1 MPLGPEIL
9 GSLPWPGLRAGPA
22 EVGRL
27 REWVALAARA
37 PGRRGVLSAAPV
49 WRTGAGGPRGLVRLR
64 GRIRGGP
71 SGPSSAGLP
80 GRAGKGGGR
89 LSPKRHSPRPVGSG
103 DLLAQAAICGGQ
115 RNPAGRQNPGCSSQR
130 KLRAAALARFV
141 LQTNLC
147 RPDTRLLWYPPPRYL
162 LPVVDKL
169 RRAVLESKNIIFNL
183 CCHSVAT

>member
-1 MPLGPEIL
+1 M
-9 GSLPWPGLRAGPA
+9 GL
-22 EVGRL
+22 
-27 REWVALAARA
+27 
-37 PGRRGVLSAAPV
+37 V

-80 GRAGKGGGR
+80 GRAGNGGGR
-89 LSPKRHSPRPVGSG
+89 LSPKRHSPRPAGSG
-103 DLLAQAAICGGQ
+103 DLLAQAAICGGR
-115 RNPAGRQNPGCSSQR
+115 RNPAGRQTPGCSSQR

-147 RPDTRLLWYPPPRYL
+147 RPDTRLLWYPHPRYL

-169 RRAVLESKNIIFNL
+169 RRAVLVVEKCYLQLMSPLGGDIK
-183 CCHSVAT
+183 VARQIMSSLDGDISSS